1 MKVKGYIFGLGI
13 AMMTL
18 FASCGDDDTVR
29 IVRNRK

>member
-18 FASCGDDDTVR
+18 FASCETE
-29 IVRNRK
+29 NETWA